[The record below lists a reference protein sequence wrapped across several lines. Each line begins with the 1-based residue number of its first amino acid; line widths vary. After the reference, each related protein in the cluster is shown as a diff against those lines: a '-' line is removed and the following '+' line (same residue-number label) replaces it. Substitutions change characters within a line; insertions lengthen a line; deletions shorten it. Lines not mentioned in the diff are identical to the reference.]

1 MEKLYYFNFY
11 SFFNA
16 FPLLGKMLKQ
26 VVFWTLAYGLLFV
39 IIHFTALSVL
49 ETIQGKP
56 ANLSVTGLLTLF
68 LILGVILGVAL
79 GFLDTFLKDY
89 LLKNRSLGFNI
100 LIGGACYF
108 SILTLII
115 LFMRFI
121 VLQHAPDNFLN
132 SYTRSIIQINW
143 KFYNVIILS
152 YTLFMTLILSFITQ
166 MTSKFGPG
174 LILPFLLGKFR
185 YPREEN
191 RLFMF
196 LDLND
201 STQLAEQLGHIK
213 YSNFIQDS
221 FMDINQVVK
230 KYNAE
235 IYQYVGDEIVVSW
248 PLKRFD
254 TLLAIQFFFAIDKRF
269 KSQQEDYLKKY
280 NHVPIFKAGV
290 HQGLVTAVEVGEV
303 KREIAYHGDVL
314 NVASRIEGLCKTF
327 NKLILISKEVQENT
341 NIQKQFNLQ
350 SLGLQKLEGRKG
362 SVEIFSVDELKFA

>member
-1 MEKLYYFNFY
+1 MKQLYYSNFY

-16 FPLLGKMLKQ
+16 HPILGKILKQ
-26 VVFWTLAYGLLFV
+26 IVFWIISYGLLFV

-49 ETIQGKP
+49 KTMEAEPI
-56 ANLSVTGLLTLF
+56 NLSICGLLSLF
-68 LILGVILGVAL
+68 ILLGVVLGVTL
-79 GFLDTFLKDY
+79 GFLDTVLKDH
-89 LLKNRSLGFNI
+89 LLKNRSLGSNI
-100 LIGGACYF
+100 LIGGIAYF
-108 SILTLII
+108 AVLIIII
-115 LFMRFI
+115 LFIRFI
-121 VLQHAPDNFLN
+121 VLQYSSENFLN
-132 SYTRSIIQINW
+132 SYTRDIIRLNW
-143 KFYNVIILS
+143 KYYNVIILS

-196 LDLND
+196 LDLNN

-213 YSNFIQDS
+213 YSGFIQES

-235 IYQYVGDEIVVSW
+235 IYQYVGDEIVLSW
-248 PLKRFD
+248 PLKRFE
-254 TLLAIQFFFAIDKRF
+254 TSVAIKFFFAVNKRF
-269 KSQQEDYLKKY
+269 KDRKESYLKNY
-280 NHVPIFKAGV
+280 NSIPIFKAGV

-327 NKLILISKEVQENT
+327 NKRILVSKEIQQNKSIQNEF
-341 NIQKQFNLQ
+341 NIN
-350 SLGLQKLEGRKG
+350 SLGNQKLEGRKE
-362 SVEIFSVDELKFA
+362 SVEVFSVEEIEMQ